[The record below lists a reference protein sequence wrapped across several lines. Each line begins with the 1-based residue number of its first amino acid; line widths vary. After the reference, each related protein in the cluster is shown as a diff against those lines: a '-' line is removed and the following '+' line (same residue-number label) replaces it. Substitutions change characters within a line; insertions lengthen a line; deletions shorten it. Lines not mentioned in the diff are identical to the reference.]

1 MTTERADS
9 QRTPRSASS
18 AEEDQGG
25 PVTEPI
31 PRVELPDGNAG
42 EPGAGVADPA
52 DPEEQARE
60 AAARTRS
67 EARRERL
74 RQEQAEGQQPA
85 ASARRMLPRIPL
97 RGGELVALIR
107 EFFHMSKSSA
117 VLVVAFL
124 LVLLLY
130 SWVRD
135 EPVIGRSPAPEPAV
149 TSELPPEPA
158 PTEDPVTATEPSA
171 TESAATEPSATGPAA
186 TESAPTTTAAT
197 GSPETSTATTVPT
210 GSGQGRMQGTESR
223 GTSAPAAGESA
234 AANDGSRPSAAAD
247 ADPDAVGEAGP

>member
-9 QRTPRSASS
+9 QRTPRSAPS

-31 PRVELPDGNAG
+31 PRVELPDGSGG
-42 EPGAGVADPA
+42 EPGAGVADLA

-60 AAARTRS
+60 AAARKRS

-74 RQEQAEGQQPA
+74 RQEQAEGEQPA
-85 ASARRMLPRIPL
+85 ASARRTLPRIPL

-135 EPVIGRSPAPEPAV
+135 EPVIGRSPAPEPAI
-149 TSELPPEPA
+149 TSELPTEPA
-158 PTEDPVTATEPSA
+158 PTEDPATATES
-171 TESAATEPSATGPAA
+171 SATEPSATGPAA

-197 GSPETSTATTVPT
+197 GLPETSTATTVPT
-210 GSGQGRMQGTESR
+210 GSEQGRVQGTESR
-223 GTSAPAAGESA
+223 ATSAPAAGEPA
-234 AANDGSRPSAAAD
+234 PANDGTRPSAAAA